1 MSAVKINM
9 NLFLSPTSPKGI
21 EKESDSE
28 NYLVSYEKFP
38 KLEHARNMTILE
50 EMGFKI
56 GAESSPYIIGP
67 ENKRL
72 VRKSSIGV
80 SDFWSSN
87 EKERFLK
94 EKGYWGIYKTM
105 QMKEAESTL
114 KTKKSIRE
122 PSLPH
127 IMDLNAMRRI
137 KLNECKNMKKYFN
150 SHGSLSLKSP
160 LAEDTP
166 RKIELHNKCL
176 KLQIPG
182 KKALQLK
189 SLDLLLN
196 RCNNLVSDT
205 LKMKSLT
212 ERFKKTFSQQCV
224 SSISKQPIKKLT
236 SRELKKIHGDIKQIS
251 MRIHN

>member
-9 NLFLSPTSPKGI
+9 NLFLSPLSPKDI
-21 EKESDSE
+21 EIESDSE
-28 NYLVSYEKFP
+28 SCSMSFVKFP

-56 GAESSPYIIGP
+56 EAESSPYIIDP
-67 ENKRL
+67 KNKRL

-87 EKERFLK
+87 EKEKFLK

-105 QMKEAESTL
+105 QMKEAEFTL

-137 KLNECKNMKKYFN
+137 KLKECKKKIFN
-150 SHGSLSLKSP
+150 SPGSLSLRSP

-166 RKIELHNKCL
+166 RKIEFHNKCSTL
-176 KLQIPG
+176 KIPG
-182 KKALQLK
+182 KKSLQLK
-189 SLDLLLN
+189 TLDLLLN
-196 RCNNLVSDT
+196 KCNSLASDT

-212 ERFKKTFSQQCV
+212 ERFKKSFSQQCV
-224 SSISKQPIKKLT
+224 SSISKQPVKKLT
-236 SRELKKIHGDIKQIS
+236 FREMKKIHGDIKQIS
-251 MRIHN
+251 KRIRR